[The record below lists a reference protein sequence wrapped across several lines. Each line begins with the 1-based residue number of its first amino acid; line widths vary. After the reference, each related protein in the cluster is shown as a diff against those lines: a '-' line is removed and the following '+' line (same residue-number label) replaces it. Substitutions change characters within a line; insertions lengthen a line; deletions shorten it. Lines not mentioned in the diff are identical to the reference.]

1 MREGLNKSS
10 SASPLPIPVLVAD
23 KNSSVVDSLATFLR
37 SSVPGVALSLCHS
50 HSYAMH
56 SLTNGRYQ
64 VVVCGVQL
72 AEAQNFL
79 LLRHHRAFQSLA
91 PFLVIAA
98 PQDRAVAKRVL
109 EQQGVEDI
117 IVWPLHKDQV
127 QDSLREA
134 MCLYQTRVTIA
145 HRKQTLE
152 TLRSWQSFPP
162 PETLPR
168 TSMDNQLLLPKQTLM
183 LYHRTI
189 KRMET
194 NLKYL
199 ADMVNDYEQQ
209 ARARAIEHLDLLG
222 REGR

>member
-23 KNSSVVDSLATFLR
+23 KNTCMVDSLAALLR
-37 SSVPGVALSLCHS
+37 SSIPGIALSLCYS

-64 VVVCGVQL
+64 VVVCGAQL
-72 AEAQNFL
+72 ADAQNFL
-79 LLRHHRAFQSLA
+79 LLRQHRAFQSLV
-91 PFLVIAA
+91 PFIVIAA
-98 PQDRAVAKRVL
+98 PEDRALAKRVL

-117 IVWPLHKDQV
+117 IVWPPHKDQV
-127 QDSLREA
+127 EDSLREA
-134 MCLYQTRVTIA
+134 MCLYQMRVTIT
-145 HRKQTLE
+145 HRRQTLH

-162 PETLPR
+162 PESLPVSNMYDR
-168 TSMDNQLLLPKQTLM
+168 LLLPKETLRV
-183 LYHRTI
+183 YHRTI
-189 KRMET
+189 KRIET

-199 ADMVNDYEQQ
+199 ADMVGDCERQT
-209 ARARAIEHLDLLG
+209 RTRAIEHLDLLG